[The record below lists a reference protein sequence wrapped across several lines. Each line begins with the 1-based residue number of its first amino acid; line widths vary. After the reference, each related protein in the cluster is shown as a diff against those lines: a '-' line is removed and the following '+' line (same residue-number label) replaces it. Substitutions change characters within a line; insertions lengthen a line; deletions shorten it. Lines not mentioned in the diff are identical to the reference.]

1 MQQPTLKKYLFSL
14 LLILSGTVLF
24 AQQNNID
31 SLQQLLK
38 KEPSIETRIDALNRL
53 ALILRRSYPDSALKY
68 GEQANKIALK
78 AGDSSRLAENY
89 KNIGNIYYI
98 KNQLD
103 TAIKHF
109 EQAMK
114 IFEKK
119 KDTLGLAKIYNN
131 LGVVNRIKGNYLKTL
146 KYYQKSLEKRKMLGD
161 IEGMGKTYNN
171 IGNLYF
177 ALEDLDLAMEYYQKS
192 LITRKQYNDSLGI
205 GGCLNNMGLIQ
216 LEKAQYDSAIIML
229 QQAMEI
235 YKNYNDRQGIA
246 HCQSS
251 IGLAYMNL
259 NQYKLASQ
267 YFVRALNIYEDLGSK
282 LNIARTLIEIAATYN
297 KQTEYEKAAELAAR
311 GLNIALEA
319 EIIGQAKNAYNQ
331 LATAYEGQQ
340 KPTKALHYYKKFIE
354 LKDSLFSIEKM
365 REIESIEK
373 KYQLEN
379 QRLEIENLEND
390 NMLKQIKLKQIRSQQ
405 IFTII
410 AFLIAI
416 GFIIFLLVTRKKLKR
431 KNLTIFEQNKE
442 ITKQKNMLENH
453 RKHLEE
459 IVQERT
465 KDLRNAKEKAEES
478 DRLKSAFLANMSHEI
493 RTPMNAIVGFT
504 ELLNYTSPT
513 AEEAQAYRKL
523 IEENSNLLLHLIDDI
538 IDIAKI
544 EAGELKVQLKEIR
557 INEIIDNT
565 IKVFNNKKKQ
575 IGKAHIEIEKKTDP
589 NLDNP
594 LLKTDS
600 FRLQQIISNLLD
612 NAIKFTEEGHIE
624 VGYRMA
630 DEENHLVV
638 YVKDTGIG
646 MTKEQKQFIFQRFG
660 KVEERTK
667 KLYRGAGLGLAISKN
682 LTEML
687 GGRIRVESEFGKG
700 STFLLELPYS
710 A

>member
-1 MQQPTLKKYLFSL
+1 MQQPALKKYLFSL

-38 KEPSIETRIDALNRL
+38 KETSVETRIDALNRL

-78 AGDSSRLAENY
+78 TGDSSRLAENH

-109 EQAMK
+109 EQAME

-131 LGVVNRIKGNYLKTL
+131 LGVVNRVKGNYLKTL
-146 KYYQKSLEKRKMLGD
+146 KYYQKSLEKRKLLGD
-161 IEGMGKTYNN
+161 KEGMGKTYNN

-177 ALEDLDLAMEYYQKS
+177 SLEDLDLAMEYYQKS
-192 LITRKQYNDSLGI
+192 LVTRKQYNDSLGM
-205 GGCLNNMGLIQ
+205 GGCLNSMGLIQ

-235 YKNYNDRQGIA
+235 YKRYNDRQGIA

-259 NQYKLASQ
+259 NQYKVASQ

-282 LNIARTLIEIAATYN
+282 LNIARTLIEIAETYN

-311 GLNIALEA
+311 GLSIALEA
-319 EIIGQAKNAYNQ
+319 ETIGQAKNAYNQ
-331 LATAYEGQQ
+331 LATAYEGQK

-354 LKDSLFSIEKM
+354 VKDSLFSIEKM

-373 KYQLEN
+373 KYQIEN
-379 QRLEIENLEND
+379 QRLEIENLENE
-390 NMLKQIKLKQIRSQQ
+390 NMLNQVKLKQIRSQQ

-431 KNLTIFEQNKE
+431 KNVTIFEQNKE
-442 ITKQKNMLENH
+442 ITRQKNMLENH

-459 IVQERT
+459 VVQERT

-513 AEEAQAYRKL
+513 TEEAQTYRKL

-544 EAGELKVQLKEIR
+544 EAGELKVQLKETR
-557 INEIIDNT
+557 LNKIIDNT

-575 IGKAHIEIEKKTDP
+575 IGKAHIKIEKNTDP
-589 NLDNP
+589 NLENP
-594 LLKTDS
+594 LLQTDP

-624 VGYRMA
+624 IGFHMA
-630 DEENHLVV
+630 DEENRLVV
-638 YVKDTGIG
+638 YIKDTGIG

-687 GGRIRVESEFGKG
+687 GGRIRVESEFGEG
-700 STFLLELPYS
+700 STFLVELPYS